1 MNQAPSRLFAK
12 KRPCHCQSGKIK
24 LSSSG
29 FALPLGVLLSK
40 RTPKNKSSLFVTKK
54 KRIFKK
60 KDLMSLLLS
69 FLGSECLFETRC

>member
-60 KDLMSLLLS
+60 KDRIRS
-69 FLGSECLFETRC
+69 FLGGKCLFETRC